1 MAKRIEAELNVK
13 GIDEGFYV
21 SFANG
26 TGMWYSERQFK
37 DYLKEQMESGNE
49 ILFKPGKLRK

>member
-1 MAKRIEAELNVK
+1 MPKRIEIKLDVK
-13 GIDEGFYV
+13 GINEGFYV

-37 DYLKEQMESGNE
+37 DYLAEQLESRNE
-49 ILFKPGKLRK
+49 VLLKPG